1 MGLVWGQGYGGA
13 HIGLYEVD
21 LLVRDAN
28 FGRRATERRDDTQ
41 SDGRVE
47 TDGIADGDHPVAH
60 LQVVGA
66 AERGNRQSLAARLD
80 LHGREVHVLVTALDD
95 AFEGAPI
102 GEGDGDLVGILDDMR
117 VGEDHAVLIQD
128 HAAALPRLAPRTLS
142 LIHI

>member
-47 TDGIADGDHPVAH
+47 ADGVTDGDDPVTH
-60 LQVVGA
+60 LQVVGSCRLGGDTEVVCMQFVEA
-66 AERGNRQSLAARLD
+66 A
-80 LHGREVHVLVTALDD
+80 
-95 AFEGAPI
+95 I
-102 GEGDGDLVGILDDMR
+102 VG
-117 VGEDHAVLIQD
+117 
-128 HAAALPRLAPRTLS
+128 
-142 LIHI
+142 